1 MTRAL
6 SQDLLWYGYWKR
18 KMVTVTVVPTPS
30 DATVTLISAGYTQVG
45 NSITLPVGATL
56 KVTVAKLPSYNTY
69 DPPAFVVTGPH
80 TISVEL
86 SSAPTGV
93 LDITPVPSDST
104 VTLTAPGC
112 TQIGNAITVPLG
124 QSVHCTITPNNSA
137 NLEPSS
143 ADIVVNETLQEETL
157 YCNASVSIST
167 TPSDAVSTIT
177 YNGNTYSGE
186 TGTLVPYGAVI
197 SYTASKTG
205 YDTIPPTSLTVTQNQ
220 VIELELTPSTVTI
233 SVVPYVTSGNS
244 NMYSPNATVSLST
257 DAAGVQ
263 PVSGLGTQQITV
275 PIGASV
281 TYTVEQQYYDTET
294 GVIQNITTALNQSVY
309 LHPATLGVRLYDD
322 DGTFNM
328 PTTDPLKM
336 AIITK
341 GGNGGDLNSVKQIG
355 GTGGGASGNTYV
367 VDVTD
372 WEAGDVIGITFGVNN
387 VIITRNGTDYAT
399 YPNGGNGVSGTA
411 NDVSYTGL
419 DGGSADAG
427 NGGGG
432 GSGGSRIYSISIP
445 HTTCAGASCH
455 TTYSVQTFRGSIAAG
470 GDGGAQANSG
480 ADGVGSYEMGSTA
493 SGDGLG
499 GAGVNATTGGAQN
512 GGTYG
517 PTAVNANTAG
527 SKGLKGLGAINDQST
542 ILGLIQMG
550 NLTSAALRNLVQ
562 GGGGATGGVYSNNAS
577 TWDSTKMVATPGTGA
592 GGGGWLDGTDGTDGT
607 TGVTEATFTST
618 QGGIGGHGCVII
630 WRPSDSAFMWGTGQ
644 LGE

>member
-1 MTRAL
+1 MTRVL

-30 DATVTLISAGYTQVG
+30 DATVTLTSDGYTQVG

-56 KVTVAKLPSYNTY
+56 KVTVAKSPSYNTY

-93 LDITPVPSDST
+93 LDVTPVPSDST
-104 VTLTAPGC
+104 ITLTAPGC
-112 TQIGNAITVPLG
+112 TQVGNAITVPLG

-137 NLEPSS
+137 NLMPSS

-157 YCNASVSIST
+157 YCKASVSIST

-220 VIELELTPSTVTI
+220 VIELELVPSTVTI
-233 SVVPYVTSGNS
+233 SVIPYVTSGSS

-257 DAAGVQ
+257 DAEGVQ

-275 PIGASV
+275 PIGSSV

-294 GVIQNITTALNQSVY
+294 DVIQNVTTALNQSVY

-341 GGNGGDLNSVKQIG
+341 GGNGGDLNSIKQIG

-367 VDVTD
+367 VDIND
-372 WEAGDVIGITFGVNN
+372 WEAGDVIGVTFGANN
-387 VIITRNGTDYAT
+387 VIITKNGSDYAT
-399 YPNGGNGVSGTA
+399 YPNGGNGVSTTA
-411 NDVSYTGL
+411 TDVSYTGL
-419 DGGSADAG
+419 NGGSADAG

-432 GSGGSRIYSISIP
+432 GSGGARLYNVVTP
-445 HTTCAGASCH
+445 RTTCAGSVCH
-455 TTYSVQTFRGSIAAG
+455 TTYWTTTYRGSIAPG

-480 ADGVGSYEMGSTA
+480 ADGIGSYEINSAA
-493 SGDGLG
+493 SGGGLG
-499 GAGVNATTGGAQN
+499 GAGVNSTTGGAQN
-512 GGTYG
+512 GGIYG
-517 PTAVNANTAG
+517 ENLVSTSVPG
-527 SKGLKGLGAINDQST
+527 SKGLKGLGAINSQST
-542 ILGLIQMG
+542 ILNLIQMG
-550 NLTSAALRNLVQ
+550 NLTSAALRNLIQ
-562 GGGGATGGVYSNNAS
+562 GGGGATGGVYFSNTS
-577 TWDSTKMVATPGTGA
+577 TWDSAKTVATPGTGG
-592 GGGGWLDGTDGTDGT
+592 GGGGWLDGADGTDGT
-607 TGVTEATFTST
+607 ADIRESTFVAT
-618 QGGIGGHGCVII
+618 QGGVGGHGCVII
-630 WRPSDSAFMWGTGQ
+630 WRPSDSAFAWGTGQ